1 VQVGAGSKNQR
12 RQRAVAG
19 LVAGTLAGFVIL
31 DLGLPSLVSFW
42 GERSGFVP
50 GVALVAAALWL
61 TPLRRVAALA
71 VGLLVGLW
79 FVVAYTPVTSWMAE
93 GLVRRDPAQAADAVF
108 VFGSRVQLDGDPT
121 TDAMSRLLRGV
132 ELVAEGRARYLIVSE
147 LRGRHGRY
155 TPLAQD
161 WVGRY
166 APKAEVL
173 TVGPIK
179 NTRGEAVAVERLFR
193 KRGWTRVLAVTSPTH
208 TRRAAATLEAQG
220 LEVIAVPSVETDY
233 DLELLDRPGDRR
245 EAFGGIAHE
254 WIGLFVYAQRGW
266 ID

>member
-1 VQVGAGSKNQR
+1 MVGSGGRNER
-12 RQRAVAG
+12 RRRALAG
-19 LVAGTLAGFVIL
+19 LVVGALAGFLIL
-31 DLGLPSLVSFW
+31 DLGLPSLVSYW
-42 GERSGFVP
+42 GERSVFVP
-50 GVALVAAALWL
+50 GAALVGAVLGL
-61 TPLRRVAALA
+61 TPLRRLAAGA

-93 GLVRRDPAQAADAVF
+93 GLVRRDPVQAADAVF

-121 TDAMSRLLRGV
+121 AAAMSRLLRGV
-132 ELVAEGRARYLIVSE
+132 ELVADGRARYLIVSE

-155 TPLAQD
+155 TPLARD
-161 WVGRY
+161 WVGRC

-173 TVGPIK
+173 TVGPIH
-179 NTRGEAVAVERLFR
+179 NTRAEAVAVERLFR
-193 KRGWTRVLAVTSPTH
+193 KRGWRRVLAVTSPTH
-208 TRRAAATLEAQG
+208 TRRAAATLETQG
-220 LEVIAVPSVETDY
+220 LEVIAVPSVETEY

-245 EAFGGIAHE
+245 EAFDSIAHE